1 MIRKL
6 KLAAASLLLVASLAA
21 GLSAPALADGATTF
35 TNDACQGISQLG
47 GGDSCAPGSSSSGVT
62 NIVKIII
69 TILSYVVGVVAV
81 IMIIIAG
88 LSYVTSGGDSNKV
101 SSAKSTLLYAL
112 IGLVVAVLAQF
123 IVHFA
128 FGQATSGSCKSN
140 GTIAAND
147 SACK

>member
-1 MIRKL
+1 MKRKL
-6 KLAAASLLLVASLAA
+6 KLATASLLLIASLA
-21 GLSAPALADGATTF
+21 GVLGAPAFADSSTTF

-47 GGDSCAPGSSSSGVT
+47 GGDSCAPGASSTGVT

-69 TILSYVVGVVAV
+69 TILSYIVGVVAV

-101 SSAKSTLLYAL
+101 SSAKNTLLYAL

-128 FGQATSGSCKSN
+128 FGQATSGSCAAN
-140 GTIAAND
+140 PTIAAND
-147 SACK
+147 TACK